1 MKIKKIHTA
10 SLKVFGLS
18 LLFASLLL
26 ACEKK
31 DPSTGITPD
40 YKQNSGTGGNPN
52 QNNPTVTGTTT
63 LTNPATEN
71 SSILA
76 GGTGWSNPTCP
87 STNSLALKGVN
98 GETQVTLTFANTIVS
113 QTYTI
118 GTVPSANVCGM
129 TVINAP
135 NQPTGLTWIGKSGLV
150 TVNTTST
157 AINATFTSIQCT
169 QPTFIYPVVSVSGTL
184 SCSQ

>member
-1 MKIKKIHTA
+1 MKNRRLA
-10 SLKVFGLS
+10 PLYFKVLGLS
-18 LLFASLLL
+18 LVFATLFL

-31 DPSTGITPD
+31 EPSKGITPD

-71 SSILA
+71 TSLLV

-87 STNSLALKGVN
+87 STNSLALKGIN
-98 GETQVTLTFANTIVS
+98 GDTQVTLNFASAIS
-113 QTYTI
+113 SGTYNVGALASGSI
-118 GTVPSANVCGM
+118 CMLTVV
-129 TVINAP
+129 NAP
-135 NQPTGLTWIGKSGLV
+135 GQPVGVSWKGNNGKVYVNISG
-150 TVNTTST
+150 TS
-157 AINATFTSIQCT
+157 INATFNSIQCT
-169 QPTFIYPVVSVSGTL
+169 QPQFIYPAVSVSGTL

>member
-1 MKIKKIHTA
+1 MQIEKKHIT
-10 SLKVFGLS
+10 SFKVLGLG
-18 LLFASLLL
+18 LFFAAMLL

-71 SSILA
+71 SSILV

-98 GETQVTLTFANTIVS
+98 GETQVTLTFANTIAAQV
-113 QTYTI
+113 YTV
-118 GTVPSANVCGM
+118 GTVPSASICAM
-129 TVINAP
+129 TVVNAP
-135 NQPTGLTWIGKSGLV
+135 NQPAGITWIGKSGLV
-150 TVNTTST
+150 TVSTTST
-157 AINATFTSIQCT
+157 AISATFTSIQCT